1 MKTALLNKLR
11 SRVERFLHN
20 VVKPLSKTHVTPNAL
35 TATSLVVAILGYAL
49 VVYTGLGT
57 LLALA
62 IMLSGFIDAIDG
74 AMARLTGKVSR
85 KGAFL
90 DSVVDRV
97 SEAVFALAFVELGFN
112 SHIVLIYLASSMI
125 VSYMRAKGESLG
137 LSLSGV
143 GLMERAERLIALAV
157 VAILADVNH
166 VVAFALYIA
175 FTAMVVYTAARRFAY
190 AWKTL

>member
-1 MKTALLNKLR
+1 MR

-57 LLALA
+57 LLAMA

-90 DSVVDRV
+90 
-97 SEAVFALAFVELGFN
+97 
-112 SHIVLIYLASSMI
+112 
-125 VSYMRAKGESLG
+125 
-137 LSLSGV
+137 
-143 GLMERAERLIALAV
+143 
-157 VAILADVNH
+157 
-166 VVAFALYIA
+166 
-175 FTAMVVYTAARRFAY
+175 
-190 AWKTL
+190 

>member
-1 MKTALLNKLR
+1 MLNKLR

-57 LLALA
+57 LLAMA

-143 GLMERAERLIALAV
+143 GLMERAERLIALTV